1 MNTDTTSYPNDERQ
15 SRSGTVLPFRN
26 VDWIGSMKKDD
37 IEREGST
44 LLAMLYSK
52 ARADGIEDQILA
64 TEKLGVHPSYL
75 GQLRTRAKYVENIS
89 HDFAE
94 ACAKYLSVPLVAVL
108 VAAGQLKEQDFR
120 EVVAESTLLRQALEY
135 IMRDPAIGPIIPPS
149 LLLQTE
155 NIQRA
160 FVLLYERATRKHL
173 LGGRLTAG
181 DLAVF
186 AKAVPQPFKGSKR
199 MSDTEDPVV

>member
-15 SRSGTVLPFRN
+15 SRSGTVVPFRN

-52 ARADGIEDQILA
+52 ARADGLEDQVLA

-75 GQLRTRAKYVENIS
+75 GQLRTRVKYVENIS

-120 EVVAESTLLRQALEY
+120 ETVDEETLLRQALEF
-135 IMRDPAIGPIIPPS
+135 ILRDPVFGAIVPPS
-149 LLLQTE
+149 LLVQGE
-155 NIQRA
+155 SIQRA
-160 FVLLYERATRKHL
+160 FVLLYERATGKRI

-199 MSDTEDPVV
+199 MSATEDPVV